1 VSEEWRVIDI
11 NRMVEIQT
19 ININDLSTDKEN
31 GDFINEIVL
40 TPKKQEQAKSL
51 AAESEFHR
59 IMLHLH
65 GKEDKNK
72 SGYTIIPG
80 YFTLD
85 VGKNKIRYQKLIDE
99 DGRISI
105 KRLEY
110 VCDEKGNKLLDESKH
125 YKMTEKDTKNYVST
139 FCGAGHSRVQK
150 NLFVQ
155 EDLTQK
161 LNDIILCG
169 MESDMVYD
177 RPSKWNAYY
186 AMVTTDSIK
195 VDHIPNIVVIP
206 DYKKEVYDQIDV
218 VEVSGSGKNKTY
230 SVIEDQHEPVEIL
243 PFDGAG
249 IVTPG
254 CALKWARELNCT
266 SKKGTFYLPSCFQ
279 FRMIPGIKG
288 ELMVFDLRRFAK
300 EHKVSKIRDLGGKVW
315 DIFNDDIDVVITQ
328 SQFKF
333 WKQYCTDGKFD
344 YWRWRNEF
352 DKVCHG
358 YKRTFNIVSFG
369 VHPKDLRKRTMLS
382 YQPLESVEFSD
393 DEMEEISTYK
403 LNLYERVINN
413 VDEFLRYRGL
423 AEQDNIEEHHVPP
436 YYKALQKN
444 KGLFNDDYIKK
455 KVKTDIEKLKNNILS
470 GKQFVHGNYQ
480 VFIPDL
486 YGLAEWVF
494 REELGDEPKGLLKN
508 PFDVYS
514 NWWNKQCVKQVD
526 IIRNP
531 HIGMEHRI
539 GVLRC
544 NDELKKWFKYQST
557 GIVSGMYDTLA
568 MALGTADYDGDTVI
582 TTDNKQLLH
591 AVKRELDTGHGRL
604 IIKRDTNLKAD
615 LPGIRISD
623 HAGLM
628 RINAM
633 SFGNSIGTVIDRVTD
648 LWSMIKLDEK
658 RIRDFI
664 KIGVVVGGET
674 IDFAKTGENADFPAN
689 VLLFLGGK
697 KRGYWMRYLEKHLKS
712 AKREE
717 KSIEKALFLEK
728 SKSEVERLKRFER
741 YDCNMNQLCEYAEKQ
756 IALIEAEDNDKKAA
770 PYDYKNML
778 RGEEPAINRAVYN
791 RLKKLQE
798 EYCQIATA
806 YRKEPIKS
814 RECDREAANKFRWFY
829 DKCRTEL
836 LFCCPDVN
844 ELLDM
849 LIVIYYGAKHK
860 GAAFYDV
867 EKDILWNAFP
877 KEMIDRSTNN
887 PTLQDIDF
895 SKIEKRHKANQEYKR
910 KQKQTKY
917 DKKSVHIKSFK
928 IYEKIKV
935 ILTKAERKE
944 INILVDKMYKD
955 KLISRKDNVFK
966 YKRILAMLI
975 YLSRKCEKTSTELRA
990 LKNDGHFVKD
1000 TDGQNVKYLRTI
1012 YIQKWIKKYDN
1023 APDELTDLALEK
1035 LTGVNHKMIETVI
1048 KHLEK
1053 VGVIQTR
1060 INPDGALYLK
1070 VLPWHYDDDVW
1081 MEETDYNKA
1090 GTMIRDYFRSRI
1102 S

>member
-1 VSEEWRVIDI
+1 
-11 NRMVEIQT
+11 MVEIQT
-19 ININDLSTDKEN
+19 ISINDLSTDKN
-31 GDFINEIVL
+31 TGDFINEIVL
-40 TPKKQEQAKSL
+40 TPKKQEKAKSL

-65 GKEDKNK
+65 GKEGKNK

-80 YFTLD
+80 YFTLE
-85 VGKNKIRYQKLIDE
+85 VGKNKQRYQKLIDKN
-99 DGRISI
+99 GRISI

-110 VCDEKGNKLLDESKH
+110 VCNENGNKILDDSNH
-125 YKMTEKDTKNYVST
+125 YKMAEKDTKNYIST

-155 EDLTQK
+155 EEMTTK
-161 LNDIILCG
+161 LNDILLCG
-169 MESDMVYD
+169 MEPDMVYD

-186 AMVTTDSIK
+186 AMVTTDSTR
-195 VDHIPNIVVIP
+195 VDYMPNIVVIP
-206 DYKKEVYDQIDV
+206 DYKKYVYNQVDV
-218 VEVSGSGKNKTY
+218 VEVSGTGKNKTY
-230 SVIEDQHEPVEIL
+230 TVIENQHEPVEIL

-266 SKKGTFYLPSCFQ
+266 SKKGRFYLPPCFQ
-279 FRMIPGIKG
+279 FRIIPGIKG

-344 YWRWRNEF
+344 YWKWRNEF

-358 YKRTFNIVSFG
+358 YKRTFNIVSYG
-369 VHPKDLRKRTMLS
+369 SHPNDLRKRTLLS
-382 YQPLESVEFSD
+382 YQPLETVEFTD
-393 DEMEEISTYK
+393 AEVEKISSYK
-403 LNLYERVINN
+403 LNLYKGVINN
-413 VDEFLRYRGL
+413 VDNFLRYRGL
-423 AEQDNIEEHHVPP
+423 LAEREDIEEDYIPP

-444 KGLFNDDYIKK
+444 KELFNDDYIKK
-455 KVKTDIEKLKNNILS
+455 KVKADIEKLKNNILS

-508 PFDVYS
+508 PFDIYS
-514 NWWNKQCVKQVD
+514 NWWNRQCVKQVD

-539 GVLRC
+539 GALSYSH
-544 NDELKKWFKYQST
+544 EMKKWFKYQST
-557 GIVSGMYDTLA
+557 GILSGMYDTLA

-582 TTDNKQLLH
+582 TTDNKQVLD
-591 AVKRELDTGHGRL
+591 AVQRELNSGHGRL
-604 IIKRDTNLKAD
+604 IIKKNTDIKAN

-623 HAGLM
+623 QAGLM
-628 RINAM
+628 KINAM
-633 SFGNSIGTVIDRVTD
+633 SFGNSIGTVIDKVTD

-658 RIRDFI
+658 RIRSFI

-674 IDFAKTGENADFPAN
+674 IDFAKTGENAAFPSD

-697 KRGYWMRYLEKHLKS
+697 RRGYWMRYIEKHQKA
-712 AKREE
+712 AKYEE
-717 KSIEKALFLEK
+717 KSIGKALFLEK
-728 SKSEVERLKRFER
+728 GDSEVERLKRFER
-741 YDCNMNQLCEYAEKQ
+741 YNCNMNQLCEYAEKQ
-756 IALIEAEDNDKKAA
+756 IAVIEKEEQAKNTT
-770 PYDYKNML
+770 PYDYKKML
-778 RGEEPAINRAVYN
+778 RAEEPVISRAVYN
-791 RLKKLQE
+791 RLKELQE
-798 EYCQIATA
+798 EYGQIATA

-814 RECDREAANKFRWFY
+814 RERDREAANKFRWFY

-836 LFCCPDVN
+836 LSCCPDVN

-849 LIVIYYGAKHK
+849 LIIIYYGAKHK
-860 GAAFYDV
+860 GAAFYGV

-877 KEMIDRSTNN
+877 DEMIERSTGNL
-887 PTLQDIDF
+887 TLQDIDF

-917 DKKSVHIKSFK
+917 DKKSIHIKSFK

-975 YLSRKCEKTSTELRA
+975 YLSRKCEKISTELRA

-1070 VLPWHYDDDVW
+1070 VLPWHYDGEVW

-1102 S
+1102 P